1 MDHGDST
8 DVLQKFIAQYGEAWN
23 GDDLD
28 AIMNA
33 YATPCFVVKGGRV
46 LRHSDETAKRHNFSE
61 LLASDNQHG
70 PHTWS
75 IGHVKLQ
82 PLGPTPPSPL
92 FGGSPSGFDK
102 SVLWDFLDSYL
113 LAVEEGQWADLGDVV
128 HD

>member
-1 MDHGDST
+1 
-8 DVLQKFIAQYGEAWN
+8 V
-23 GDDLD
+23 D

-46 LRHSDETAKRHNFSE
+46 LRHSDETAKRHYFSE
-61 LLASDNQHG
+61 LLASNNRHG

-82 PLGPTPPSPL
+82 PMGPDAALATVRWIAL
-92 FGGSPSGFDK
+92 RLDK

-113 LAVEEGQWADLGDVV
+113 LTVEEGQWRILGDVV